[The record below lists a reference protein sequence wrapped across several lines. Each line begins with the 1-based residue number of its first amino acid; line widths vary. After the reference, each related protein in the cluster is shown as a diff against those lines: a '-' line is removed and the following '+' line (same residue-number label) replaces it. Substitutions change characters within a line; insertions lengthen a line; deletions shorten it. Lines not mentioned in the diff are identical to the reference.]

1 MSKIYY
7 SNNKQIKQNKMK
19 TVFTNSECIH
29 TFAQQTQNNGRT
41 SNNNIF
47 FEEDKIY
54 SYGYHYELGRFLD
67 DKTILIND
75 KGYSVSTGNHISLL
89 IGATSQYKQYYKT
102 KTDIHLVHGQI
113 MYLKDKLSKARK
125 PQIYISQIY
134 SLWNS
139 FNEYINERK
148 KNELRKYNEY
158 KELLL
163 FVDSLQDETS
173 LEDLRHWAKEETRKK
188 KDKEKKQLTKSLAK
202 FRAYENNYFRIG
214 NNDYLRLSK
223 CAQFV
228 ETSQGV
234 KIDAE
239 EAKRYLKLLKS
250 GAMMRGAKIGNYTT
264 ISFDKLLR
272 IGCHNISKEEIQ
284 YINQLI

>member
-1 MSKIYY
+1 
-7 SNNKQIKQNKMK
+7 MK
-19 TVFTNSECIH
+19 TVFTNSECVH
-29 TFAQQTQNNGRT
+29 TFAQRTQNNGRT
-41 SNNNIF
+41 SNNKIF
-47 FEEDKIY
+47 FEGDKIY

-75 KGYSVSTGNHISLL
+75 EGYSNSTAKHITLL
-89 IGATSQYKQYYKT
+89 VGATSQYKQYYKT
-102 KTDIHLVHGQI
+102 KTDIYWVHTEM
-113 MYLKDKLSKARK
+113 MYLKKKLSKARK

-148 KNELRKYNEY
+148 EKQLRKYKEY
-158 KELLL
+158 KEMLL
-163 FVDSLQDETS
+163 FVDSLQEETS
-173 LEDLRHWAKEETRKK
+173 IEDLRQWAKEETRKK
-188 KDKEKKQLTKSLAK
+188 KEKEQKQLTEYLVK
-202 FRAYENNYFRIG
+202 FREYKKDYFCIG

-228 ETSQGV
+228 ETSQEV
-234 KIDAE
+234 KIDVN
-239 EAKRYLKLLKS
+239 EAKRFLKLLNS
-250 GAMMRGAKIGNYTT
+250 GVSMRGQRIGNYTT

-284 YINQLI
+284 YITNLI

>member
-1 MSKIYY
+1 
-7 SNNKQIKQNKMK
+7 MK
-19 TVFTNSECIH
+19 RVFTNTDCVH
-29 TFAQQTQNNGRT
+29 TFAQRTQDNGRT
-41 SNNNIF
+41 PNHSIF
-47 FEEDKIY
+47 FEGDKIY

-75 KGYSVSTGNHISLL
+75 EGYSVSTGKHISLL

-102 KTDIHLVHGQI
+102 KTDINIVYREI
-113 MYLKDKLSKARK
+113 MYLKKKLAKSRK
-125 PQIYISQIY
+125 PQMYISEIY

-139 FNEYINERK
+139 FIEDINERNR
-148 KNELRKYNEY
+148 NELRKYEEY
-158 KELLL
+158 KEMLL

-173 LEDLRHWAKEETRKK
+173 MDDLRNWTKEEARKK
-188 KDKEKKQLTKSLAK
+188 KDREKNQLIESLAK
-202 FRAYENNYFRIG
+202 FRTYENNYFRIG

-223 CAQFV
+223 CGQFV

-234 KIDAE
+234 KIDIE

-272 IGCHNISKEEIQ
+272 IGCHNIDKEQIN

>member
-1 MSKIYY
+1 
-7 SNNKQIKQNKMK
+7 MK
-19 TVFTNSECIH
+19 TVFDNTDCVH
-29 TFAQQTQNNGRT
+29 TFAQRTQDKGRT
-41 SNNNIF
+41 SNYNIF
-47 FEEDKIY
+47 FEGDKIY

-75 KGYSVSTGNHISLL
+75 KGYSHSTAKHISLL
-89 IGATSQYKQYYKT
+89 IGATRQYKRYYKT
-102 KTDIHLVHGQI
+102 KTDIHLVHNQI
-113 MYLKDKLSKARK
+113 MYLKYKLSKARK
-125 PQIYISQIY
+125 PEIYISQIY

-148 KNELRKYNEY
+148 RNELRKYNEY
-158 KELLL
+158 KEMLL
-163 FVDSLQDETS
+163 FVDSLQEETS
-173 LEDLRHWAKEETRKK
+173 LEDLRQWAKEETRKK
-188 KDKEKKQLTKSLAK
+188 KDKEKKQLTESLTK
-202 FRAYENNYFRIG
+202 FREYKKDYFRIG
-214 NNDYLRLSK
+214 DKDYLRLSK

-234 KIDAE
+234 KIDAQ

-272 IGCHNISKEEIQ
+272 IGCHNISKEEIK
-284 YINQLI
+284 YISNLI

>member
-1 MSKIYY
+1 
-7 SNNKQIKQNKMK
+7 MK
-19 TVFTNSECIH
+19 TVFDNYDCVH
-29 TFAQQTQNNGRT
+29 TFAQRTQDKGRT

-47 FEEDKIY
+47 FEGDKIY

-75 KGYSVSTGNHISLL
+75 KGYSASTGKHIRLL

-102 KTDIHLVHGQI
+102 KTDIDIVYREI
-113 MYLKDKLSKARK
+113 MYLKKKLAKARK
-125 PQIYISQIY
+125 PQMYISEIY
-134 SLWNS
+134 SLWNCL
-139 FNEYINERK
+139 NEYINDRK
-148 KNELRKYNEY
+148 RNALRKHKEY
-158 KELLL
+158 KELLK

-173 LEDLRHWAKEETRKK
+173 IEDLRNWAKEEARKK
-188 KDKEKKQLTKSLAK
+188 KDKEQKQLTENLAK
-202 FRAYENNYFRIG
+202 FREYKTDYFRIG
-214 NNDYLRLSK
+214 GKDYLRLSK

-250 GAMMRGAKIGNYTT
+250 GAIMRGAKIGNYTT

-272 IGCHNISKEEIQ
+272 IGCHNISKEEVQ
-284 YINQLI
+284 YIDDHLRYLNDIKQLTPLT

>member
-1 MSKIYY
+1 MRTVF
-7 SNNKQIKQNKMK
+7 SNNYDC
-19 TVFTNSECIH
+19 VH
-29 TFAQQTQNNGRT
+29 TFAQRTHAHGKT
-41 SNNNIF
+41 SNRNLF
-47 FEEDKIY
+47 FEDDKIY

-75 KGYSVSTGNHISLL
+75 EGYSNTTSKHIYLL
-89 IGATSQYKQYYKT
+89 IGATSQYKRYYKT
-102 KTDIHLVHGQI
+102 KIDINLVHYEI
-113 MYLKDKLSKARK
+113 MSLKRKLSRARK
-125 PQIYISQIY
+125 PQMYISQIY

-148 KNELRKYNEY
+148 RNVLTKEKKY
-158 KELLL
+158 KEMLL

-173 LEDLRHWAKEETRKK
+173 MQDLKKWAKDEAKK
-188 KDKEKKQLTKSLAK
+188 KREKQKKELSEKLQK
-202 FRAYENNYFRIG
+202 FRAYESNYFRVG

-234 KIDAE
+234 KIDVN
-239 EAKRYLKLLKS
+239 EAKRYLKLLNS
-250 GAMMRGAKIGNYTT
+250 GAIMRGAKIGNYTT

-272 IGCHNISKEEIQ
+272 VGCHNIDKQQIN
-284 YINQLI
+284 YINNLI

>member
-1 MSKIYY
+1 
-7 SNNKQIKQNKMK
+7 MK
-19 TVFTNSECIH
+19 TVFNNTDCVH
-29 TFAQQTQNNGRT
+29 TFAQRTQDKGRT

-47 FEEDKIY
+47 FEGNKIY

-75 KGYSVSTGNHISLL
+75 KGYSVSTAKHISLL

-102 KTDIHLVHGQI
+102 KVNIYLVHNKI
-113 MYLKDKLSKARK
+113 MYLKGKLARARK
-125 PQIYISQIY
+125 PQMYISQIY

-148 KNELRKYNEY
+148 KNELRKYKEY

-163 FVDSLQDETS
+163 FVDSLQEETS
-173 LEDLRHWAKEETRKK
+173 IQDLRQWAKEEARKK
-188 KDKEKKQLTKSLAK
+188 KDKEKKQLSESLAK
-202 FRAYENNYFRIG
+202 FRAYESNYFRIG

-228 ETSQGV
+228 ETSQRG
-234 KIDAE
+234 KD
-239 EAKRYLKLLKS
+239 RY
-250 GAMMRGAKIGNYTT
+250 
-264 ISFDKLLR
+264 
-272 IGCHNISKEEIQ
+272 
-284 YINQLI
+284 

>member
-1 MSKIYY
+1 MR
-7 SNNKQIKQNKMK
+7 
-19 TVFTNSECIH
+19 TVFNNTECIH
-29 TFAQQTQNNGRT
+29 TFAQRTQNNGRT

-47 FEEDKIY
+47 FEGDKIY

-75 KGYSVSTGNHISLL
+75 EGYSNSTAKHITLL

-102 KTDIHLVHGQI
+102 KTDINIVYRDI
-113 MYLKDKLSKARK
+113 MYLKKLLSKARK
-125 PQIYISQIY
+125 PEIYISQIY

-148 KNELRKYNEY
+148 RNELRKYKEY
-158 KELLL
+158 KDLLL
-163 FVDSLQDETS
+163 FVDSLQEETS
-173 LEDLRHWAKEETRKK
+173 IEDLRNWAKEEENKK
-188 KDKEKKQLTKSLAK
+188 REKQKKQLSESLAK
-202 FRAYENNYFRIG
+202 FRAYESNYFRIG

-234 KIDAE
+234 KIDAQ

-272 IGCHNISKEEIQ
+272 IGCHNISKEEIN

>member
-1 MSKIYY
+1 
-7 SNNKQIKQNKMK
+7 MK
-19 TVFTNSECIH
+19 TVFDNTDCVH
-29 TFAQQTQNNGRT
+29 TFAQRTQDKGRT

-47 FEEDKIY
+47 FEGDKIY

-75 KGYSVSTGNHISLL
+75 EGYSNSTAKHISLL
-89 IGATSQYKQYYKT
+89 IAATCQHKQYYT
-102 KTDIHLVHGQI
+102 TQGNIHLVHDKI
-113 MYLKDKLSKARK
+113 MYLKKKLSKARK
-125 PQIYISQIY
+125 PQMYISEIY

-148 KNELRKYNEY
+148 EKQIRKEKKY

-163 FVDSLQDETS
+163 FVDSLHEETS
-173 LEDLRHWAKEETRKK
+173 IEDLRNWAKEEAKK
-188 KDKEKKQLTKSLAK
+188 KKEKDQKQLTKSLAK
-202 FRAYENNYFRIG
+202 FRAYESNYFRIG
-214 NNDYLRLSK
+214 SKDYLRLSK

-234 KIDAE
+234 KIDIN
-239 EAKRYLKLLKS
+239 EAKRYLKLLKMGVS
-250 GAMMRGAKIGNYTT
+250 MRGAKIGNYTT

-272 IGCHNISKEEIQ
+272 IGCHNISKEQIN
-284 YINQLI
+284 YINELI

>member
-1 MSKIYY
+1 
-7 SNNKQIKQNKMK
+7 MK
-19 TVFTNSECIH
+19 TVFDNYDCVH
-29 TFAQQTQNNGRT
+29 TFAQRTQNNGRT

-47 FEEDKIY
+47 FEGDKIY

-75 KGYSVSTGNHISLL
+75 KGYSASTGKHIRLL
-89 IGATSQYKQYYKT
+89 IGATSQYKQYYRT
-102 KTDIHLVHGQI
+102 KTDIHLVHTEI
-113 MYLKDKLSKARK
+113 MYLKKKLSKARK
-125 PQIYISQIY
+125 PEIYISQIY

-148 KNELRKYNEY
+148 QKQLRKYKEY
-158 KELLL
+158 KKLLL
-163 FVDSLQDETS
+163 FVDSLQEETS
-173 LEDLRHWAKEETRKK
+173 IENLRNWAKEEEKK
-188 KDKEKKQLTKSLAK
+188 KREKQKKELTKNLAK
-202 FRAYENNYFRIG
+202 FRAYESNYFRIG
-214 NNDYLRLSK
+214 GKDYLRLSE

-250 GAMMRGAKIGNYTT
+250 GAKMRGAKIGNYTT

-284 YINQLI
+284 YISNLI

>member
-1 MSKIYY
+1 
-7 SNNKQIKQNKMK
+7 MK
-19 TVFTNSECIH
+19 TVFTNTECVH
-29 TFAQQTQNNGRT
+29 TFAQRTQNNGRT

-47 FEEDKIY
+47 FEGDKIY

-75 KGYSVSTGNHISLL
+75 TGYSPTTGKHISLL

-102 KTDIHLVHGQI
+102 KTDMDIVYREI
-113 MYLKDKLSKARK
+113 MYLKKKLSKARK
-125 PQIYISQIY
+125 PQMYISKIY

-139 FNEYINERK
+139 FNEYINERNQK
-148 KNELRKYNEY
+148 QLRRYKEY
-158 KELLL
+158 KEMLL

-173 LEDLRHWAKEETRKK
+173 IEDLRNWAKEETRKK
-188 KDKEKKQLTKSLAK
+188 KDKEQKQLKENLTK
-202 FRAYENNYFRIG
+202 FREYKKDYFRIG

-223 CAQFV
+223 GGQFV

-234 KIDAE
+234 KIDVN

-250 GAMMRGAKIGNYTT
+250 GASMRGAKLGYYTT

-272 IGCHNISKEEIQ
+272 IGCHNISKEEIN
-284 YINQLI
+284 YINKLI

>member
-1 MSKIYY
+1 
-7 SNNKQIKQNKMK
+7 MK
-19 TVFTNSECIH
+19 TVFTNSECVH
-29 TFAQQTQNNGRT
+29 TFAQQTQQTGRT

-47 FEEDKIY
+47 FEGDSIY

-75 KGYSVSTGNHISLL
+75 KGYSNSTAKHIGLL
-89 IGATSQYKQYYKT
+89 VGATSQYKRYYKT
-102 KTDIHLVHGQI
+102 KTNIYLVHKQI
-113 MYLKDKLSKARK
+113 MYLKYKLSKARK
-125 PQIYISQIY
+125 PQMYISQIY
-134 SLWNS
+134 GLWNS

-148 KNELRKYNEY
+148 RNELRKYKEY

-163 FVDSLQDETS
+163 FVDSLQEETS
-173 LEDLRHWAKEETRKK
+173 IEDLRNWAKEEEKK
-188 KDKEKKQLTKSLAK
+188 KREKQKKQLTESLTK
-202 FRAYENNYFRIG
+202 FREYKKDYFSIG
-214 NNDYLRLSK
+214 GKDYLRLSK

-234 KIDAE
+234 KIDIE

-250 GAMMRGAKIGNYTT
+250 GAIMRGQRIGNYTT

-284 YINQLI
+284 HISNLI

>member
-1 MSKIYY
+1 MRKVF
-7 SNNKQIKQNKMK
+7 NN
-19 TVFTNSECIH
+19 TDCVH
-29 TFAQQTQNNGRT
+29 TFAQRTQDKGRT

-47 FEEDKIY
+47 FEGDKIY

-75 KGYSVSTGNHISLL
+75 KGYSPTTGKHIGLL
-89 IGATSQYKQYYKT
+89 IGATRQYKRYYT
-102 KTDIHLVHGQI
+102 TETDIHLVHNKI
-113 MYLKDKLSKARK
+113 MYLKGKLARARK

-148 KNELRKYNEY
+148 RNELRKYKEY

-163 FVDSLQDETS
+163 FVDSLQEETS
-173 LEDLRHWAKEETRKK
+173 IKDLRQWAKEEARKK
-188 KDKEKKQLTKSLAK
+188 KDKEKKQLSESLAK
-202 FRAYENNYFRIG
+202 FREYKKDYFNIG
-214 NNDYLRLSK
+214 GKDYLRLSK

-234 KIDAE
+234 KIDIE

-250 GAMMRGAKIGNYTT
+250 GAIMRGQRIGNYTT

-272 IGCHNISKEEIQ
+272 IGCHNISKEEIN

>member
-1 MSKIYY
+1 
-7 SNNKQIKQNKMK
+7 MK
-19 TVFTNSECIH
+19 TVFNNTDCVH
-29 TFAQQTQNNGRT
+29 TFAQQTTKRGRT
-41 SNNNIF
+41 SNSNIF
-47 FEEDKIY
+47 FEGDKIY

-75 KGYSVSTGNHISLL
+75 EGYSNSTGKHISLL

-113 MYLKDKLSKARK
+113 MYLKKKLSKARK
-125 PQIYISQIY
+125 PQMYISQIY

-148 KNELRKYNEY
+148 EKQLRKYKEY

-163 FVDSLQDETS
+163 FVDSLQEETS
-173 LEDLRHWAKEETRKK
+173 IEDLRNWAKEEEKK
-188 KDKEKKQLTKSLAK
+188 KREKQKKELTESLAK
-202 FRAYENNYFRIG
+202 FRAYESNYFRIG
-214 NNDYLRLSK
+214 GKDYLRLSE

-234 KIDAE
+234 KIDVN

-250 GAMMRGAKIGNYTT
+250 GAIMRGAKIGNYTT

-272 IGCHNISKEEIQ
+272 IGCHNISKEEIE
-284 YINQLI
+284 YINKLI

>member
-1 MSKIYY
+1 
-7 SNNKQIKQNKMK
+7 MK
-19 TVFTNSECIH
+19 TVFSNTDCVH
-29 TFAQQTQNNGRT
+29 TFAQRTQNNGRT

-47 FEEDKIY
+47 FEGDKIY

-67 DKTILIND
+67 DNTILIND
-75 KGYSVSTGNHISLL
+75 EGYSNSTAKHITLL
-89 IGATSQYKQYYKT
+89 VGATSQYKQYYKT
-102 KTDIHLVHGQI
+102 KTDIHLVHTEI
-113 MYLKDKLSKARK
+113 MYLKKKLSKARK

-134 SLWNS
+134 NLWNS

-148 KNELRKYNEY
+148 KTVLTKEKKY

-163 FVDSLQDETS
+163 FVDSLQEETS
-173 LEDLRHWAKEETRKK
+173 IEDLRNWAKEEAKK
-188 KDKEKKQLTKSLAK
+188 KKEKEQKQLTESLAK
-202 FRAYENNYFRIG
+202 FRAYESNYFRIG

-234 KIDAE
+234 KIDIE
-239 EAKRYLKLLKS
+239 EAKRYLKILNS
-250 GAMMRGAKIGNYTT
+250 GVMMRGAKIGNYTT

-272 IGCHNISKEEIQ
+272 IGCHNISKEQIN

>member
-1 MSKIYY
+1 
-7 SNNKQIKQNKMK
+7 MK
-19 TVFTNSECIH
+19 TVFSNTDCVH
-29 TFAQQTQNNGRT
+29 TFAQRTQDKGRT

-47 FEEDKIY
+47 FEGDSIY

-75 KGYSVSTGNHISLL
+75 KGYSVSTGKHISLL

-102 KTDIHLVHGQI
+102 KTDIDIVYGEI
-113 MYLKDKLSKARK
+113 MYLKKKLSKARK
-125 PQIYISQIY
+125 PEMYISQIY

-139 FNEYINERK
+139 FNEYINERNQK
-148 KNELRKYNEY
+148 QLRKYKEY

-173 LEDLRHWAKEETRKK
+173 IEDLRQWAKEEERKK
-188 KDKEKKQLTKSLAK
+188 KDKEQKQLAESLTK
-202 FRAYENNYFRIG
+202 FREYKKDYFSIG
-214 NNDYLRLSK
+214 GKDYLRLSE

-234 KIDAE
+234 KIDTQ

-272 IGCHNISKEEIQ
+272 IGCHNISKEQIK
-284 YINQLI
+284 YISNLI

>member
-1 MSKIYY
+1 
-7 SNNKQIKQNKMK
+7 MK
-19 TVFTNSECIH
+19 TVFSNTDCVHI
-29 TFAQQTQNNGRT
+29 FAQRTQNNGRT

-47 FEEDKIY
+47 FEGDKIY

-75 KGYSVSTGNHISLL
+75 EGYSVSTGKHIRLL

-102 KTDIHLVHGQI
+102 KTDMVIVYRDI
-113 MYLKDKLSKARK
+113 MYLKKKLSKARK
-125 PQIYISQIY
+125 PEIYISQIY

-148 KNELRKYNEY
+148 EKQIRKYKEY

-163 FVDSLQDETS
+163 FVDSLQEETS
-173 LEDLRHWAKEETRKK
+173 IEDLRNWAKEEARKK
-188 KDKEKKQLTKSLAK
+188 KDKEKKQLTESLAK
-202 FRAYENNYFRIG
+202 FREYKKDYFRIG
-214 NNDYLRLSK
+214 GKDYLRLSK
-223 CAQFV
+223 CAEFV

-234 KIDAE
+234 KIDVN
-239 EAKRYLKLLKS
+239 EAQRYLKLLKS
-250 GAMMRGAKIGNYTT
+250 GAMMRGQRIGNYTT

-272 IGCHNISKEEIQ
+272 IGCHNIDKEQIN
-284 YINQLI
+284 YINELI

>member
-1 MSKIYY
+1 
-7 SNNKQIKQNKMK
+7 MK
-19 TVFTNSECIH
+19 TVFNNSECVH
-29 TFAQQTQNNGRT
+29 TFAQRTQQTGRT

-47 FEEDKIY
+47 FEGDKIY

-67 DKTILIND
+67 DETILINN
-75 KGYSVSTGNHISLL
+75 KGYSNSTAKHITLL

-102 KTDIHLVHGQI
+102 KTDIDIVYRDI
-113 MYLKDKLSKARK
+113 MYLKKKLAKARK
-125 PQIYISQIY
+125 PEMYIGEIY

-139 FNEYINERK
+139 FNEYINERPVPK
-148 KNELRKYNEY
+148 LRDHKEY
-158 KELLL
+158 KEMLL
-163 FVDSLQDETS
+163 FVDSLQEETS
-173 LEDLRHWAKEETRKK
+173 MEDLRQWAKEEARKK
-188 KDKEKKQLTKSLAK
+188 KDKEKKQLTESLAK
-202 FRAYENNYFRIG
+202 FREYKKDYFRIG
-214 NNDYLRLSK
+214 GKDYLRLSK

-234 KIDAE
+234 KIDVN

-272 IGCHNISKEEIQ
+272 IGCHNIDKEQIN
-284 YINQLI
+284 YINKLI

>member
-1 MSKIYY
+1 
-7 SNNKQIKQNKMK
+7 MK
-19 TVFTNSECIH
+19 TVFTNSECVH
-29 TFAQQTQNNGRT
+29 TFAQRTQNNGRT

-47 FEEDKIY
+47 FEGDKIY

-75 KGYSVSTGNHISLL
+75 KGYSNSTAKHISLL
-89 IGATSQYKQYYKT
+89 IGATSHYKQYFKT
-102 KTDIHLVHGQI
+102 KTDIHLVHTEI
-113 MYLKDKLSKARK
+113 MYLKKKLSKARK
-125 PQIYISQIY
+125 PQMYISEIY
-134 SLWNS
+134 GLWNS

-148 KNELRKYNEY
+148 EKQLRKYKEY

-163 FVDSLQDETS
+163 FVDSLQEETS
-173 LEDLRHWAKEETRKK
+173 IQDLRKWAKEEEKKK
-188 KDKEKKQLTKSLAK
+188 KDKEKKELTENLAK
-202 FRAYENNYFRIG
+202 FRGYKTDYFRTG
-214 NNDYLRLSK
+214 NEDYLRLSK

-250 GAMMRGAKIGNYTT
+250 GAIMRGAKIGNYTT

-272 IGCHNISKEEIQ
+272 IGCHNISKEEVQ
-284 YINQLI
+284 YIDDHLRYLNDIKQLTPLT

>member
-1 MSKIYY
+1 
-7 SNNKQIKQNKMK
+7 MK
-19 TVFTNSECIH
+19 TVFNNFDCVH
-29 TFAQQTQNNGRT
+29 TFAQRTQDNGRT

-47 FEEDKIY
+47 FEGDSIY

-75 KGYSVSTGNHISLL
+75 EGYSNSTAKHITLL

-102 KTDIHLVHGQI
+102 KVNIYLVHNKI
-113 MYLKDKLSKARK
+113 MYLKGKLARARK
-125 PQIYISQIY
+125 PQMYISEIY

-148 KNELRKYNEY
+148 RNELRKYKEY

-163 FVDSLQDETS
+163 FVDSLQEETS
-173 LEDLRHWAKEETRKK
+173 IEDLRQWEKEEEKK
-188 KDKEKKQLTKSLAK
+188 KREKVKKYLSESLTK
-202 FRAYENNYFRIG
+202 FREYKKDYFRIG
-214 NNDYLRLSK
+214 GKDYLRLSK

-234 KIDAE
+234 KIDIE

-250 GAMMRGAKIGNYTT
+250 GAIMRGAKIGNYTT

-272 IGCHNISKEEIQ
+272 IGCHNISKEEIK
-284 YINQLI
+284 YISNLI

>member
-1 MSKIYY
+1 
-7 SNNKQIKQNKMK
+7 MK
-19 TVFTNSECIH
+19 TVFNNSECVH
-29 TFAQQTQNNGRT
+29 TFAQRTQDKGRT

-47 FEEDKIY
+47 FEGDKIY
-54 SYGYHYELGRFLD
+54 SFGYHYELGRFLD

-75 KGYSVSTGNHISLL
+75 KGYSNSTAKHISLL
-89 IGATSQYKQYYKT
+89 IGATSQYRQYYKT
-102 KTDIHLVHGQI
+102 KTDIHLVHTEI
-113 MYLKDKLSKARK
+113 MYLKKKLSKARK
-125 PQIYISQIY
+125 PQMYISQIY
-134 SLWNS
+134 VLWICL
-139 FNEYINERK
+139 NEYINER
-148 KNELRKYNEY
+148 NEKQLRKYKEY
-158 KELLL
+158 KELLK

-173 LEDLRHWAKEETRKK
+173 IRDLRNWAKEESRKK
-188 KDKEKKQLTKSLAK
+188 KDKEKKQLTESLAK
-202 FRAYENNYFRIG
+202 FRAYESNYFRIG
-214 NNDYLRLSK
+214 GKDYLRLSK

-250 GAMMRGAKIGNYTT
+250 GAIMRGAKIGNYTT

-284 YINQLI
+284 YINELI